1 MPNDRADPC
10 VKIRELQRA
19 DEAHECARFMARSEP
34 WVTLRRSYDDSIKI
48 LTNPTREVYLAVVE
62 EETVGFVIL
71 QMTGAFVGYIQTV
84 GVIPEWRNRGIGTN
98 LIRFAEKRIFREK
111 PNVFICASSFNRS
124 AERLYR
130 RLGYEVVG
138 ELRDYVVT
146 GHSETLLRKTIAPLS
161 EFRGSQR

>member
-1 MPNDRADPC
+1 MPSRRADLN

-19 DEAHECARFMARSEP
+19 DEAHECARFMANSEP

-48 LTNPTREVYLAVVE
+48 LTDPTREAYLGVIE
-62 EETVGFVIL
+62 EEIVGFVIL

-98 LIRFAEKRIFREK
+98 LIRFAEKRILREA
-111 PNVFICASSFNRS
+111 PNVFICVSSFNKG

-138 ELRDYVVT
+138 ELRDYIVT
-146 GHSETLLRKTIAPLS
+146 GHSETLMRKTIAPLS
-161 EFRGSQR
+161 EFKGSQR

>member
-1 MPNDRADPC
+1 MPNHRADLHI
-10 VKIRELQRA
+10 KIRELQRA
-19 DEAHECARFMARSEP
+19 DEAQECARFMANSEP

-48 LTNPTREVYLAVVE
+48 LTDPAREVYLAVVE
-62 EETVGFVIL
+62 EETVGFAIL

-84 GVIPEWRNRGIGTN
+84 GVISEWRNRGIGTN
-98 LIRFAEKRIFREK
+98 LIRFAEKRIFREA
-111 PNVFICASSFNRS
+111 PNVFICVSSFNRR

-130 RLGYEVVG
+130 RLGYEAVG
-138 ELRDYVVT
+138 ELRDYIVA